1 MTLRIASVVVGL
13 LLLVSAASL
22 DAQYRNGQARPQSAA
37 PRPGPPR
44 APSGDARF
52 RNRATF
58 RPRPVSPS
66 LGLPLRGFAVPVY
79 PLVWGWGTMPF
90 YDGPESLSFPLEDG
104 PTGGVQL
111 DVQPWRAAVFVDGVY
126 AGRVDDFKGYYKHL
140 DLVAGP
146 HQLVIVEPGYQ
157 PLVIDAMVVPG
168 ETTTYRGTIS
178 DLVR

>member
-1 MTLRIASVVVGL
+1 MALRTLSIVVGL
-13 LLLVSAASL
+13 LLASSGAA

-44 APSGDARF
+44 GTVGAPF
-52 RNRATF
+52 RNAATF
-58 RPRPVSPS
+58 RPRPISPS
-66 LGLPLRGFAVPVY
+66 LGIPIRGYGIAMF

-90 YDGPESLSFPLEDG
+90 YYGPDSLSFPLDDG

-111 DVQPWRAAVFVDGVY
+111 DVQPWRAAVFVDGMY

-140 DLVAGP
+140 ELVAGP
-146 HQLVIVEPGYQ
+146 HQIAIVESGFH
-157 PLVIDAMVVPG
+157 PLVFDVDVVPG
-168 ETTTYRGTIS
+168 ETVTYRGTVS